1 MAWKPKIP
9 HRFKPGVSGNP
20 AGRPPKADALNTMF
34 EEALN
39 QMYSVQMKTNELR
52 KTYKRR
58 AVELII
64 QKAVMQ
70 AIGGKA
76 DARNFLF
83 DRYYGKPKESIEY
96 EEKKAIADISKEELE
111 KLLDGIKESDI
122 KLVEEEVQ

>member
-9 HRFKPGVSGNP
+9 HRFKPGTSGNP
-20 AGRPPKADALNTMF
+20 AGRPKKADALNTMF

-39 QMYSVQMKTNELR
+39 QMYSVQMKTNDIK
-52 KTYKRR
+52 KTYKRK

-70 AIGGKA
+70 AIGGVA

-96 EEKKAIADISKEELE
+96 EEKKAIAEVSKEDIE
-111 KLLDGIKESDI
+111 KLLAGMKESDI
-122 KLVEEEVQ
+122 TIEEAP